1 MDAEDAAMLTTLLI
15 MVAAGSFGAG
25 LVVGFIVTLAIC
37 LHAASC
43 TDRKRV

>member
-1 MDAEDAAMLTTLLI
+1 MDAEGAAMLTTLLI
-15 MVAAGSFGAG
+15 MVRSLGAG

-37 LHAASC
+37 LHAASG